1 VAPRRLLVALL
12 AGGALV
18 LPTPA
23 AAAPAGDLAPA
34 RDALLWATINVCDT
48 VGHPDGIGLRGS
60 MPGSG
65 DRRDALFMRLRLQFL
80 GEDGRWRAIGR
91 SGDSG
96 FLALGRGDARVRSA
110 GRTFTVTP
118 PGEGRP
124 AFVLRGLVTFEW
136 RRDDVVLRR
145 ERRATQARRPDTPG
159 ADPPGFS
166 AATCSVR

>member
-1 VAPRRLLVALL
+1 VVSPRLLGALL

-18 LPTPA
+18 FASPA
-23 AAAPAGDLAPA
+23 AAAPGGAFAL
-34 RDALLWATINVCDT
+34 REALLWATINVCDT
-48 VGHPDGIGLRGS
+48 VGHPDGVGLRGS

-65 DRRDALFMRLRLQFL
+65 DRRDTMWMRLQLQYM
-80 GEDGRWRAIGR
+80 GGDGRWRGIGG

-96 FLALGRGDARVRSA
+96 FLALGRGDARVRQA

-124 AFVLRGLVTFEW
+124 AFALRGLVTFEW
-136 RRDDVVLRR
+136 RRDKTVRR
-145 ERRATQARRPDTPG
+145 RARRATQGGRPGTPG

>member
-18 LPTPA
+18 LPTPGPA
-23 AAAPAGDLAPA
+23 AATAGLAA
-34 RDALLWATINVCDT
+34 RDPLLWATINVCDT
-48 VGHPDGIGLRGS
+48 VGHPDGVGLRGS

-65 DRRDALFMRLRLQFL
+65 DRRDTLYMRLRLQYM
-80 GEDGRWRAIGR
+80 GGDGRWRAIGR

-96 FLALGRGDARVRSA
+96 YLALGRGDARARQA

-136 RRDDVVLRR
+136 RRDDVVVRR
-145 ERRATQARRPDTPG
+145 LWRATQAGRPGTPG
-159 ADPPGFS
+159 ADPPDFS

>member
-1 VAPRRLLVALL
+1 MRASLAAALL
-12 AGGALV
+12 ALLTAAA
-18 LPTPA
+18 PA
-23 AAAPAGDLAPA
+23 AAAQKQKSIYQSK
-34 RDALLWATINVCDT
+34 LLWATINVCDT
-48 VGHPDGIGLRGS
+48 VGHPDGVGLRGS

-65 DRRDALFMRLRLQFL
+65 DRRDTLWMRLQLQYL
-80 GEDGRWRAIGR
+80 GSDGRWRGIGR

-96 FLALGRGDARVRSA
+96 FLALGRGDARVRQA

-124 AFVLRGLVTFEW
+124 AFVLRGMVTFEW
-136 RRDDVVLRR
+136 RRDQTVRR
-145 ERRATQARRPDTPG
+145 RARRATRAGRPGTPA

>member
-1 VAPRRLLVALL
+1 VPPRRLLAALL
-12 AGGALV
+12 AGGALA
-18 LPTPA
+18 PATPA
-23 AAAPAGDLAPA
+23 AAAPAADAPA
-34 RDALLWATINVCDT
+34 RDSLLWATINICDT
-48 VGHPDGIGLRGS
+48 VGHPDGVGVRGS

-65 DRRDALFMRLRLQFL
+65 DRRDSLHMRLRLQYL
-80 GEDGRWRAIGR
+80 GADGRWRRIGR

-96 FLALGRGDARVRSA
+96 FLALGRGDARVRQA

-136 RRDDVVLRR
+136 RRKGTVLRR
-145 ERRATQARRPDTPG
+145 VRRATQGGRPGTPG
-159 ADPPGFS
+159 ADPPSFS